1 MERRFNIKKR
11 DRDTTQNSGI
21 EFSKISNH
29 WIFKIVT
36 ISLSVLFLYAVTNS
50 IILMVK
56 KIDFLKEAEG
66 EVQNLR
72 LQNLHLS
79 VGIMDMSTDKY
90 LEKEARDRL
99 NFGGE
104 GEVVF
109 VIPKSTLELA
119 IKQLDTVINPTVEPV
134 YERGSNIYEWVDFV
148 ITGI

>member
-11 DRDTTQNSGI
+11 DRSTAQNSGI

-36 ISLSVLFLYAVTNS
+36 ISLSALFLYAVTNS

-119 IKQLDTVINPTVEPV
+119 TKQLDQIINPATVSV
-134 YERGSNIYEWVDFV
+134 YERESNIYEWVDFV